1 MDILVPIDFSSVT
14 EEVLG
19 HAQVVSGAFA
29 GKLWLLH
36 VAAPDPDFVGYSA
49 GPQSVRDQM
58 AKIFHQEHKQLQAEA
73 EKLRDAGID
82 ATAVLAQGPTI
93 ETIMEEADR
102 LNVDMI
108 VLGSHGHGAMYQL
121 LVGSVS
127 EGVLHRATCPVLI
140 VPARKST

>member
-19 HAQVVSGAFA
+19 HAQVLSGAFS

-58 AKIFHQEHKQLQAEA
+58 AKIFHQEHQQLQGEA
-73 EKLRDAGID
+73 ETLRESGID

-93 ETIMEEADR
+93 ETIMEEAER
-102 LNVDMI
+102 RKVDMI
-108 VLGSHGHGAMYQL
+108 VLGSHGHGAVHQL

-127 EGVLHRATCPVLI
+127 EGVLHRATCPVLV
-140 VPARKST
+140 VPAQKSA